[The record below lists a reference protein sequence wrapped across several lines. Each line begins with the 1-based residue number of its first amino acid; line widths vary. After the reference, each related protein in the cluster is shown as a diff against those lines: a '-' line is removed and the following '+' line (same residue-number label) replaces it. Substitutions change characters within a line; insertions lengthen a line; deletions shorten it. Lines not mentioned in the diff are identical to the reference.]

1 MEFVSNLIIMSMHDI
16 HIQKLDNKQTE
27 TSTVPAT
34 RPTLRMLATAA
45 VMTAVA
51 TALAVLGLHIQIL
64 CLQFVYVILNNLR
77 ISMHFE
83 LAGKIRHKICVLQN
97 GFGRNLDDS
106 FNNYTTKVLMSVSQ
120 D

>member
-1 MEFVSNLIIMSMHDI
+1 MPMHDI

-64 CLQFVYVILNNLR
+64 CLQFVYVILNHLKVSTR
-77 ISMHFE
+77 FE
-83 LAGKIRHKICVLQN
+83 LVGKIWHRICEPQN
-97 GFGRNLDDS
+97 RFEGNLDDS
-106 FNNYTTKVLMSVSQ
+106 FNSYTSKVLMSVSQ